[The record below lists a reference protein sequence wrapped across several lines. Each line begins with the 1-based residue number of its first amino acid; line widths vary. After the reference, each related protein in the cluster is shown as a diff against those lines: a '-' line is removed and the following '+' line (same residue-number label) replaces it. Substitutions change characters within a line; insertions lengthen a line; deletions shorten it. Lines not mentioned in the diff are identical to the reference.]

1 MASNLPKK
9 NRTDQSVA
17 DQKLIDGLTQ
27 HASIVPPV
35 MIDGVAFSPKDL
47 IGVLQRRIGA
57 SESATTARATWQS
70 LVVADA
76 AEHATTR
83 TIVSGLRQAM
93 MVAFSVQVDTLAA
106 FGLSPRKVRVLTPD
120 QKIAAV
126 ARAKATRE
134 ARHTMGKRQKARITG
149 ANPTG
154 ASPEAPVAPAS
165 EPTASGSA
173 GR

>member
-1 MASNLPKK
+1 MASNIPKK

-17 DQKLIDGLTQ
+17 DQRLIDGLTK
-27 HASIVPPV
+27 HAAIIPPV
-35 MIDGVAFSPKDL
+35 MINGVAFSSKDL
-47 IGVLQRRIGA
+47 IGVLQARIAA
-57 SESATTARATWQS
+57 SESAATARATWQS

-93 MVAFSVQVDTLAA
+93 MVAFAVQVDTLAD
-106 FGLSPRKVRVLTPD
+106 FGLTPRKVRVLTPD

-126 ARAKATRE
+126 ARAKATRQ

-154 ASPEAPVAPAS
+154 ASPGAPVAAPS
-165 EPTASGSA
+165 EPPTSGSKS
-173 GR
+173 